1 MQFVDTASNKIEY
14 MYGGFGFANRFSLL
28 VKKLYITST
37 DSIQSL
43 SYSANFNNVTLRKS
57 IMFGNDDVH
66 IAFNVLL
73 KNTGQSMI
81 RDFYCKRYLLLF
93 DTFHAISCFINFPHL
108 YL

>member
-37 DSIQSL
+37 DAIQSL